1 MENPNLSQLA
11 TALPSLTSILKK
23 ISEAYVLFNNLATS
37 NNNGRL
43 IPPLKEMN
51 LSTKQ
56 YYSRLSGLLEAGLIK
71 RHKSTYSLT
80 LLGKVVYDSQMIIG
94 EALSHYWKLKAIE
107 TIEVS
112 SSNLPV
118 EEITQLINTLI
129 DNPRIKDILMKPTDI
144 PCDETKPKI
153 QISTPITQRHSK
165 PKVYRIKKPRTQLRK
180 KILDSIQGG

>member
-11 TALPSLTSILKK
+11 TAPPSLTSILKK
-23 ISEAYVLFNNLATS
+23 ISENKAYVLFNNLATS
-37 NNNGRL
+37 NNNGRF
-43 IPPLKEMN
+43 IPPLREMN

-56 YYSRLSGLLEAGLIK
+56 YYSWLLETGLIK

-153 QISTPITQRHSK
+153 QISTPITTQRQ
-165 PKVYRIKKPRTQLRK
+165 TQ
-180 KILDSIQGG
+180 SIQNQKDTDTVT